1 MLLLK
6 REAAYLCQC
15 DSQIIVCFL
24 KRTIPGQGRHMVLGT
39 PVQCWIHALA
49 YGGARMPLLQAAQ
62 CTSHGAFPTNQFT
75 IQTRTRF
82 TVLRR
87 LQFSLLL
94 FLSVPLRDLGLKT
107 DADKPA
113 LNATVNI
120 PVNI

>member
-1 MLLLK
+1 
-6 REAAYLCQC
+6 
-15 DSQIIVCFL
+15 
-24 KRTIPGQGRHMVLGT
+24 MVLGA
-39 PVQCWIHALA
+39 PVLGWVRAQE
-49 YGGARMPLLQAAQ
+49 YVGARMLQAAQ
-62 CTSHGAFPTNQFT
+62 CTSHHTLPKKQFT

-94 FLSVPLRDLGLKT
+94 FLSVPLRDLALKN
-107 DADKPA
+107 DANKPG